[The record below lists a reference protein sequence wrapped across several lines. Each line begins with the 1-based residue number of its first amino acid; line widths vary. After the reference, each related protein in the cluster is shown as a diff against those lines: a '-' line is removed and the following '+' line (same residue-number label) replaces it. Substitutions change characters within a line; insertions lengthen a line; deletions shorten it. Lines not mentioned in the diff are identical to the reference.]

1 MAAGRAGS
9 HSQGC
14 RGTSL
19 LRLVFAH
26 DLSKVGETLIGCI
39 LRLSE
44 KPFLM
49 SKYSALASG
58 FKSLPFC
65 VNVDVLY

>member
-1 MAAGRAGS
+1 MAACGADY
-9 HSQGC
+9 HSQC
-14 RGTSL
+14 YHGTSL
-19 LRLVFAH
+19 LCLVFAH
-26 DLSKVGETLIGCI
+26 DLSKVGEILIGRI

-49 SKYSALASG
+49 SKYLALASG
-58 FKSLPFC
+58 FKSLLFC